1 MQMKYLVI
9 LSSIISIT
17 SLPVDAH
24 TRVGTVHGLLD
35 GFIHPLIGLDH
46 FLVMIAMGFLAVKQG
61 GQSLWLIPMSFLA
74 FMILGAELQ
83 HHGFFLD
90 AVELWVTL
98 SVLVSGWIVWRKERF
113 SPVLAVA
120 TSATFAVYHG
130 FAHATELTGSA
141 NLVVY
146 TLGFLTTTSLLML
159 VGIVLSV
166 FAKSKMKM
174 MRTVFSLVCTLVGL
188 SLLVYSNS

>member
-61 GQSLWLIPMSFLA
+61 GQSLLSICPMKKMLILGMILIPISM
-74 FMILGAELQ
+74 
-83 HHGFFLD
+83 
-90 AVELWVTL
+90 
-98 SVLVSGWIVWRKERF
+98 WI
-113 SPVLAVA
+113 
-120 TSATFAVYHG
+120 
-130 FAHATELTGSA
+130 
-141 NLVVY
+141 
-146 TLGFLTTTSLLML
+146 
-159 VGIVLSV
+159 
-166 FAKSKMKM
+166 
-174 MRTVFSLVCTLVGL
+174 
-188 SLLVYSNS
+188 